1 MYLYL
6 TLIIGVSKTSV
17 YRVIQ
22 EYKGKGLI
30 SPPLKRTGRKSLLST
45 FDDTVKYMIR
55 RTVHSFFYDGE
66 LPTLNKILKRIK
78 EDENIPE
85 MSRSTLYKLMK
96 ILNFK

>member
-6 TLIIGVSKTSV
+6 TLIIGVSRTSV
-17 YRVIQ
+17 WRVIL
-22 EYKGKGLI
+22 EYKAKGFI
-30 SPPLKRTGRKSLLST
+30 SPPLKRTGRKSLLHT
-45 FDDTVKYMIR
+45 FDDTVKCMIR
-55 RTVHSFFYDGE
+55 RTVHSFFYDRE

-85 MSRSTLYKLMK
+85 MSRSTLYKLMR